1 MDRINTKYAEIT
13 ELHIVW
19 SERCWPTPT
28 TVALTTLLE
37 LSCYVKLYWP
47 LQADGRK
54 FSITTNVLW
63 YRFTWLVPEKG
74 PLKVCVCVCAILIN
88 LIFVQIDTKNI
99 TIGAENVNLCGK
111 ICDMHTLLKYTTNVV
126 TCEICCSHGNVAS
139 IFTRRHSKC
148 WYV

>member
-148 WYV
+148 SYV